1 MNMSKSKIEN
11 IEPATISGAQEI
23 NVPACPLIT
32 NQSILEK
39 IGNTPLIRIN
49 NLTKDLP
56 GIEIYAKAEWRNSG
70 GSVKSRPALQMIED
84 AEKSGALTKDKI
96 ILDSTSGNTG
106 IAYALIG
113 KIKGYKVKLVMPGN
127 VCKERKGLMA
137 DYYGAEIVTS
147 SPFEGSD
154 GAILMAQAIYESDKE
169 KYYMPDQYNNDS
181 NWRAHYL
188 HTAQEIWKQTE
199 GRVTHFCAGIGT
211 GGTIMGN
218 TRGLRELNSDIKC
231 YAIEPAEELH
241 GLEGLKHM
249 GSSIVPGI
257 YDESFLDGKI
267 SVSTETSYD
276 MVETLEKEEGILVG
290 HSSAAAMVGA
300 LDLARRIKKGV
311 IVTVFPDSCDTCYV
325 SFGKFKEYYE
335 SHDQT
340 TLPKPES
347 S

>member
-1 MNMSKSKIEN
+1 MSKSKLDN
-11 IEPATISGAQEI
+11 IKPKTISGAEEI
-23 NVPACPLIT
+23 NVPTCPLIT
-32 NQSILEK
+32 NQSALDD
-39 IGNTPLIRIN
+39 IGNTPLIKIN

-56 GIEIYAKAEWRNSG
+56 GIEIYAKAEWKNSG

-84 AEKSGALTKDKI
+84 AEKSGQLTKDKI

-137 DYYGAEIVTS
+137 NDYGAEIVTS

-154 GAILMAQAIYESDKE
+154 GAILMAKEIYKSDPD

-181 NWRAHYL
+181 NWMAHFL
-188 HTAQEIWKQTE
+188 HTSQEIWKQTE

-218 TRGLRELNSDIKC
+218 TRGLRKLNPNIKC

-249 GSSIVPGI
+249 ASSIIPGI

-300 LDLARRIKKGV
+300 LDLAKRIKTGV

-325 SFGKFKEYYE
+325 NYGKFKEYYE
-335 SHDQT
+335 SNDQT